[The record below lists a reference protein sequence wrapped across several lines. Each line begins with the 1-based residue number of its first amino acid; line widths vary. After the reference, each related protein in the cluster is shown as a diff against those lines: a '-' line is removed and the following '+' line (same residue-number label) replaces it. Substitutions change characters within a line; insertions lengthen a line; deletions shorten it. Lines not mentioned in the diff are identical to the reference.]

1 MPTNSQNT
9 NTIAM
14 FPASTS
20 PSMLKQN
27 RDMYWKNTQ

>member
-14 FPASTS
+14 LPAMTM

-27 RDMYWKNTQ
+27 SDRY